1 MATEARL
8 NEIDGPSRLG
18 KGFFNKLI
26 RRIECTKPIAGA
38 NVTLIDVPDGIQIS
52 VTGVVTAGGGGLN
65 QITLNVCSNGTPSTI
80 IVYGPGAATTT
91 T

>member
-52 VTGVVTAGGGGLN
+52 VTGVVTGTPAPALK
-65 QITLNVCSNGTPSTI
+65 QITLNVCSNGSPATI
-80 IVYGPGAATTT
+80 TVFGP
-91 T
+91 

>member
-52 VTGVVTAGGGGLN
+52 VTGVVTGTSNLKE
-65 QITLNVCSNGTPSTI
+65 ITLNVCSNGSPATI
-80 IVYGPGAATTT
+80 IVYGP
-91 T
+91 

>member
-8 NEIDGPSRLG
+8 SEIDGPSRLG

-52 VTGVVTAGGGGLN
+52 VTGVVTGTSALK
-65 QITLNVCSNGTPSTI
+65 QITLNVCSNGSPATI
-80 IVYGPGAATTT
+80 IVYGP
-91 T
+91 

>member
-52 VTGVVTAGGGGLN
+52 VTGVVTGTDTTAFK
-65 QITLNVCSNGTPSTI
+65 QITLNVCSNGSPATI
-80 IVYGPGAATTT
+80 TVFGP
-91 T
+91 

>member
-52 VTGVVTAGGGGLN
+52 VTGVVTGTPPLK
-65 QITLNVCSNGTPSTI
+65 QITLNVCLNGSPATI
-80 IVYGPGAATTT
+80 TVYGP
-91 T
+91 

>member
-1 MATEARL
+1 MKETRL

-26 RRIECTKPIAGA
+26 RRIECTKPIAGD

-52 VTGVVTAGGGGLN
+52 VTGVVTGTSALK
-65 QITLNVCSNGTPSTI
+65 QITLNVCSNGSPATI
-80 IVYGPGAATTT
+80 TVFGP
-91 T
+91 

>member
-1 MATEARL
+1 MKETRL

-52 VTGVVTAGGGGLN
+52 VTGVVTGTSALK
-65 QITLNVCSNGTPSTI
+65 QITLNVCSNGSPATI
-80 IVYGPGAATTT
+80 TVFGP
-91 T
+91 

>member
-1 MATEARL
+1 MKEARL

-52 VTGVVTAGGGGLN
+52 VTGVVTGTSALK
-65 QITLNVCSNGTPSTI
+65 QITLNVCSNGSPATI
-80 IVYGPGAATTT
+80 TVFGP
-91 T
+91 

>member
-26 RRIECTKPIAGA
+26 RRIECTKPIAGS
-38 NVTLIDVPDGIQIS
+38 NVSLIDVSDGIQIS
-52 VTGVVTAGGGGLN
+52 VTGLKE
-65 QITLNVCSNGTPSTI
+65 ITLNVCSNGSPATI
-80 IVYGPGAATTT
+80 TVYGP
-91 T
+91 

>member
-52 VTGVVTAGGGGLN
+52 VTGVVTGTTAFK
-65 QITLNVCSNGTPSTI
+65 QITLNVCSNGTPATI
-80 IVYGPGAATTT
+80 TVYGP
-91 T
+91 

>member
-38 NVTLIDVPDGIQIS
+38 NVTLIDVPDGIQIN
-52 VTGVVTAGGGGLN
+52 VTGVVTGGGEGGGLK
-65 QITLNVCSNGTPSTI
+65 QITLNVCSNGSPATI
-80 IVYGPGAATTT
+80 TVYGP
-91 T
+91 

>member
-18 KGFFNKLI
+18 NGFFNKLI

-52 VTGVVTAGGGGLN
+52 VTGVVTGTSALK
-65 QITLNVCSNGTPSTI
+65 QITLNVCSNGSPATI
-80 IVYGPGAATTT
+80 TVYGP
-91 T
+91 

>member
-38 NVTLIDVPDGIQIS
+38 NVILIDVPDGIQIS
-52 VTGVVTAGGGGLN
+52 VTGVVTGTAALK
-65 QITLNVCSNGTPSTI
+65 QITLNVCSNGSPATI
-80 IVYGPGAATTT
+80 TVFGP
-91 T
+91 

>member
-8 NEIDGPSRLG
+8 NELDGPSRLG

-52 VTGVVTAGGGGLN
+52 VTGVVTGTSTLK
-65 QITLNVCSNGTPSTI
+65 QITLNVCSNGSPATI
-80 IVYGPGAATTT
+80 IVYGP
-91 T
+91 

>member
-8 NEIDGPSRLG
+8 NELDGPSRLG

-52 VTGVVTAGGGGLN
+52 VTGVVTGTSALK
-65 QITLNVCSNGTPSTI
+65 QITLNVCSNGSPATI
-80 IVYGPGAATTT
+80 TVYGP
-91 T
+91 

>member
-52 VTGVVTAGGGGLN
+52 VTGLVTGGTSALK
-65 QITLNVCSNGTPSTI
+65 QITLNVCSNGTPATI
-80 IVYGPGAATTT
+80 TVFGP
-91 T
+91 

>member
-1 MATEARL
+1 MKEARL

-52 VTGVVTAGGGGLN
+52 VTGVVTGTSALK
-65 QITLNVCSNGTPSTI
+65 QITLNVCSNGTPATI
-80 IVYGPGAATTT
+80 TVYGP
-91 T
+91 

>member
-1 MATEARL
+1 MSEARL

-52 VTGVVTAGGGGLN
+52 VTGVVTGTSALK
-65 QITLNVCSNGTPSTI
+65 QITLNVCSNGSPATI